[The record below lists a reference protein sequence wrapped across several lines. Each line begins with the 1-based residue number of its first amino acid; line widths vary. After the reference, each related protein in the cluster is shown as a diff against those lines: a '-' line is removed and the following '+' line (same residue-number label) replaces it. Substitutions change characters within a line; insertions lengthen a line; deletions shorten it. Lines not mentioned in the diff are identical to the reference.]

1 VARVSDVASRL
12 VRRTAIAAGIALVAG
27 LGLGFAAGKP
37 VDPTDILPARQ
48 LPADLSTRIGDVS
61 SLLPKASNGAEPKLV
76 KTGSTAIRCS
86 VKADEAAQKTYSS
99 AALDISIT
107 PYAGKDGGAGN
118 APLKPVDLARLTFDR
133 RAMKP
138 LPDRSTAKLET
149 RSAAGGQSWTVT
161 LVELHADVIVQVDYT
176 AQPIEKSAAESA
188 ALVIADRAIWE
199 SQ

>member
-1 VARVSDVASRL
+1 
-12 VRRTAIAAGIALVAG
+12 
-27 LGLGFAAGKP
+27 
-37 VDPTDILPARQ
+37 
-48 LPADLSTRIGDVS
+48 
-61 SLLPKASNGAEPKLV
+61 V

-99 AALDISIT
+99 AALDITIT
-107 PYAGKDGGAGN
+107 PYSGKDGGAGN
-118 APLKPVDLARLTFDR
+118 APLKPAELARLTFDR

-138 LPDRSTAKLET
+138 LPDRSTVKLET